1 MISKFTQKILSSIN
15 SRASNNFDLDLTS
28 INEQGLMVCNSCNK
42 PIQTLIPGVNL
53 KLFIPCDCMIDSWNK
68 SKISQENKDYNN
80 LKNDMIK
87 IAFHDPTLRSVT
99 FESVKNL
106 SAPQLDIKSYAD
118 NFVDFKQKGVGKL
131 IFGDIGSGKSF
142 AAISLANRLIDCGF
156 SVKYS
161 SLSRLYRSVD
171 FSSFDSLL
179 DNLKTFDLLIIDD
192 FLDGSETNYFLSN
205 VHQIINSR
213 VESSLP
219 IVVVTN
225 LLVSHMKSHNNI
237 PSAQIFSK
245 LFKVCLPT
253 KFSKLEK

>member
-1 MISKFTQKILSSIN
+1 MNFDFTLKILGKLNDVARSNYKPKNTDFIN
-15 SRASNNFDLDLTS
+15 D
-28 INEQGLMVCNSCNK
+28 QGLLMCGTCKK
-42 PIQTLIPGVNL
+42 PLQAFIDDVPL
-53 KLFIPCDCMIDSWNK
+53 KLFVPCDC
-68 SKISQENKDYNN
+68 ISQAWENSKRLQENRESDN
-80 LKNDMIK
+80 LKSDIIK
-87 IAFHDPTLRSVT
+87 NAFYDSNLRSIN
-99 FESVKNL
+99 FESVKTL
-106 SAPQLDIKSYAD
+106 KAPQLDIKSYAD
-118 NFVDFKQKGVGKL
+118 NFVEFKQKGVGKL

-142 AAISLANRLIDCGF
+142 AAISLANRLIDFGF

-245 LFKVCLPT
+245 LFKVCLPS
-253 KFSKLEK
+253 KFSKF